1 MGLYG
6 TTKAALDRITS
17 GLGGDLDGTGIR
29 VNAMGP
35 RVAVMSEG
43 FEAMIVDQLPREL
56 FESIEEI
63 VEAVVALCDCPAEV
77 TGQVLESLDLIADWG
92 LTGRS
97 LDWPGAGIAPAPTGD
112 TVRITVEIYSAPQG
126 AGLGRSCRDER
137 RSHHRCRHPPVR
149 TVRGQVGHGDVR
161 RCHRRRRGRCGRGV
175 GRHPRRRRRQLDRGQ
190 PRRDRRHGG
199 VVGHPVHQRV
209 QRVRHCGQR
218 RKGVRRRNPSRRLRH
233 RHRRRPGQAST
244 RRVHRGSRPCRHA
257 DGGTP
262 RTASTSPRSSSA

>member
-97 LDWPGAGIAPAPTGD
+97 LDGLAQ
-112 TVRITVEIYSAPQG
+112 YSA
-126 AGLGRSCRDER
+126 S
-137 RSHHRCRHPPVR
+137 
-149 TVRGQVGHGDVR
+149 T
-161 RCHRRRRGRCGRGV
+161 
-175 GRHPRRRRRQLDRGQ
+175 DRGY
-190 PRRDRRHGG
+190 
-199 VVGHPVHQRV
+199 
-209 QRVRHCGQR
+209 C
-218 RKGVRRRNPSRRLRH
+218 KNYS
-233 RHRRRPGQAST
+233 
-244 RRVHRGSRPCRHA
+244 
-257 DGGTP
+257 
-262 RTASTSPRSSSA
+262 